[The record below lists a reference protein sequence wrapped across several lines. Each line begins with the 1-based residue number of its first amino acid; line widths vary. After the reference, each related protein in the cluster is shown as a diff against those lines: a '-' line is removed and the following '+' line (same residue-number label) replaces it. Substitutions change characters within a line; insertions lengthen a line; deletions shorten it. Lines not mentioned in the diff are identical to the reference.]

1 MRWQIRMDIT
11 GLRKELRELLSLE
24 PAELPSGTS
33 PFERFRVPYQYQPQ
47 TTVAG
52 AGYFALVALVRI
64 FLGSLLFAVWGA
76 TIWMVCATYSNTIV
90 RVALVIPLLAGLAI
104 TMALLMIGISVCA
117 RRVRAWGMRRYA
129 NSEN

>member
-1 MRWQIRMDIT
+1 MNMT

-52 AGYFALVALVRI
+52 AGYFALVALIRI

-76 TIWMVCATYSNTIV
+76 SIWMVCATFHNLTV
-90 RVALVIPLLAGLAI
+90 RIALVIPLAAGLVI

-117 RRVRAWGMRRYA
+117 RRVRAWGTHRHG
-129 NSEN
+129 SSGQQGG